1 MPDLMTNVKTLN
13 SAVRTLL
20 VVGACGVV
28 GYGGWFG
35 YDNYVKPS
43 VQAKQAI
50 ADLADLKSQFAE
62 TENALKQTA
71 AELEVSETALK
82 QTAAELEV
90 SQELNERL
98 ETSMKLLKVDRRIAN
113 VTVLEKGKNEDGSP
127 FMEVSFSEVDQD
139 GEQIGAAKNFTL
151 LGEKF
156 YVDGW
161 VASFEDKYIEEA
173 DELRAASLFA
183 FKSIYGD
190 AEMPKNAQRLDSDSQ
205 DLGPPGI
212 YRDEKKREFEQQIWS
227 DFWKVCNDPYLQQ
240 DLGIRA
246 IQGQTSYVQPLEGK
260 TYQINIRASGGMSL
274 KPIEEP

>member
-71 AELEVSETALK
+71 AELEASETALK

-139 GEQIGAAKNFTL
+139 GEQIGATKNFTL

-190 AEMPKNAQRLDSDSQ
+190 AEMPKNAQRLDTDSQ
-205 DLGPPGI
+205 DQGPPGI
-212 YRDEKKREFEQQIWS
+212 YRDEKKREFERQIWS

>member
-1 MPDLMTNVKTLN
+1 MSELMNNVKTIN
-13 SAVRTLL
+13 SAVRTML

-50 ADLADLKSQFAE
+50 ADLADLKAQFAK
-62 TENALKQTA
+62 T
-71 AELEVSETALK
+71 ETALK
-82 QTAAELEV
+82 QTAEELEA
-90 SQELNERL
+90 SQELNDRL

-113 VTVLEKGKNEDGSP
+113 VTVLEKGKNEEGNP
-127 FMEVSFSEVDQD
+127 FMEVSFTEVDRE
-139 GEQIGAAKNFTL
+139 GEPVGSSKNFTI
-151 LGEKF
+151 LGDKF

-161 VASFEDKYIEEA
+161 VATFEDKYIEQA
-173 DELRAASLFA
+173 DELRSASIFA

-190 AEMPKNAQRLDSDSQ
+190 AEMPRDAQRLDTDSYQ
-205 DLGPPGI
+205 NGPPGV
-212 YRDEKKREFEQQIWS
+212 YFDDQQREFEQKIWG
-227 DFWKVCNDPYLQQ
+227 DFWKVCNDPHLQHE
-240 DLGIRA
+240 LGIRA

>member
-1 MPDLMTNVKTLN
+1 MPDLITNVKTIN
-13 SAVRTLL
+13 SAVRTVMVL
-20 VVGACGVV
+20 GACGVV
-28 GYGGWFG
+28 GFGGWFG

-50 ADLADLKSQFAE
+50 ADLAELKAQFAE

-71 AELEVSETALK
+71 ADLEVSKEM
-82 QTAAELEV
+82 
-90 SQELNERL
+90 NERL
-98 ETSMKLLKVDRRIAN
+98 ETSLKLLKVDRRIAN
-113 VTVLEKGKNEDGSP
+113 VTVLEKGKQDDGSP

-139 GEQIGAAKNFTL
+139 GNQIGITKNFTL

-161 VASFEDKYIEEA
+161 VATFEDKYIEQA

-190 AEMPKNAQRLDSDSQ
+190 AEMPKNAQRLDSDSEDQ
-205 DLGPPGI
+205 GPPGV
-212 YRDEKKREFEQQIWS
+212 YRDEKKREFEQQIWG
-227 DFWKVCNDPYLQQ
+227 DFWKVCNDPDLQHEY
-240 DLGIRA
+240 GIRA

-274 KPIEEP
+274 KPIVEP